1 MKILFNFIV
10 AAFLSIPSVLFAQTT
25 AFVFQASTGRCVDA
39 SGVIGLNHLN
49 VPHDGSDIRDFLAP
63 LKNLQCVDFMTITDG
78 TLDIKAAYT
87 FFDDVDLRGANL
99 NGAGFYSTG
108 FTNCDLQGADLRN
121 SGGNPLSFTGSNLSS
136 ADLRGADLEHAV
148 LLPFKFRGVTY
159 KGAVLKGAKYNDKTK
174 LPFTPAVAAKLGMQF
189 VN

>member
-10 AAFLSIPSVLFAQTT
+10 AAFMSIPCVLFAQTT
-25 AFVFQASTGRCVDA
+25 TFVFQTSTGRCIDA

-78 TLDIKAAYT
+78 SLDIKLGYT
-87 FFDDVDLRGANL
+87 NFDKVDLRGANL

-108 FTNCDLQGADLRN
+108 FTNCDLRGADLRN
-121 SGGNPLSFTGSNLSS
+121 SVGNPLSFTGSNLSG
-136 ADLRGADLEHAV
+136 ADLRGANLEYAV
-148 LLPFKFRGVTY
+148 LLPFKFKGVLY
-159 KGAVLKGAKYNDKTK
+159 KGAVLKSAKYNDKTK
-174 LPFTPAVAAKLGMQF
+174 LPFTPAMAVKLGMQF